1 MKEWEI
7 EYFVR
12 VVKENAPLSETVSA
26 LRAASISIQ
35 ASLNYCSIL
44 ESQGLKLSKLLLVLL
59 RPSVEEVLESNFR
72 RARRVVLDM
81 AESAECCPLS
91 PQFAS
96 SLSAIASSSNSMLV
110 ESGMR
115 FMHIVEVSNY
125 II

>member
-1 MKEWEI
+1 
-7 EYFVR
+7 
-12 VVKENAPLSETVSA
+12 
-26 LRAASISIQ
+26 
-35 ASLNYCSIL
+35 
-44 ESQGLKLSKLLLVLL
+44 VLL

-81 AESAECCPLS
+81 AECCPLS

-96 SLSAIASSSNSMLV
+96 SLSAIASSSSSMLV

-125 II
+125 IT